1 VNGLTASVAVV
12 ASRTEAELVVGFLE
26 SRGVR
31 AAVAADDAGGQEP
44 QLQLQGVRVVV
55 DPADAD
61 TAREHLATVEPTP
74 EPTPEARASPGET
87 TDPRLP
93 ARETLAVHTDHDD
106 AQRDVDALSDALFPV
121 ERVSIVGRDLRLD
134 EDVTGRLTV
143 PRAATAGAAGG
154 AWFGFLIGL
163 VFFLFTPFWLPLL
176 AAVVLGAVFGA
187 VFGAIAH
194 AAMRGRRD
202 FASVRHLEAGSYD
215 VVVDADLAD
224 RARELLHRGPAPGP
238 AGASSISGTSVTA
251 GGRPED

>member
-1 VNGLTASVAVV
+1 VNGLTAPVAVV
-12 ASRTEAELVVGFLE
+12 ASRTEAELVVGFLA

-44 QLQLQGVRVVV
+44 QLQMQGVRVLV
-55 DPADAD
+55 DPSDEADA
-61 TAREHLATVEPTP
+61 RRHLATVEPAVEP
-74 EPTPEARASPGET
+74 ADERPTPGDTMT
-87 TDPRLP
+87 TRLP
-93 ARETLAVHTDHDD
+93 ARETLTVREEYDE
-106 AQRDVDALSDALFPV
+106 AQRDVDALSDASFPV
-121 ERVSIVGRDLRLD
+121 ERVSIIGRDLRLD

-143 PRAATAGAAGG
+143 PRAAAAGAAGG

-163 VFFLFTPFWLPLL
+163 VFFLFTPFWLPVL

-215 VVVDADLAD
+215 VVVDADVAD
-224 RARELLHRGPAPGP
+224 RARELLALSPDTGVR
-238 AGASSISGTSVTA
+238 
-251 GGRPED
+251 

>member
-12 ASRTEAELVVGFLE
+12 GSRTEAEIVVGFLE
-26 SRGVR
+26 SRGVQ

-44 QLQLQGVRVVV
+44 QLQLQGVRVLV
-55 DPADAD
+55 DPSDEAA
-61 TAREHLATVEPTP
+61 ARRHLATVDAPATP
-74 EPTPEARASPGET
+74 GKTVTPR
-87 TDPRLP
+87 RP
-93 ARETLAVHTDHDD
+93 ARETLTVREDYDD

-121 ERVSIVGRDLRLD
+121 ERVSIIGRDLRLD

-143 PRAATAGAAGG
+143 ARAAAAGAGGG

-163 VFFLFTPFWLPLL
+163 VFFLFTPFWLPVL

-202 FASVRHLEAGSYD
+202 FASVRHLDAGTYE
-215 VVVDADLAD
+215 VVVDAELAD
-224 RARELLHRGPAPGP
+224 RARELLQPGP
-238 AGASSISGTSVTA
+238 TLGAGS
-251 GGRPED
+251 